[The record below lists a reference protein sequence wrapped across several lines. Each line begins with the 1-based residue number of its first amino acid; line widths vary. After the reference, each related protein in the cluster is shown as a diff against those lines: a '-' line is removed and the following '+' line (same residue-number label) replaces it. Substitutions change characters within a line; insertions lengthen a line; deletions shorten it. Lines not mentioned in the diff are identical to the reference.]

1 MLSGGRRE
9 AIPGRGLS
17 ASGEGK
23 VRRDGDIAMGADIGT
38 GRKVTGN
45 ARPLSV
51 EHLWDHFLR

>member
-23 VRRDGDIAMGADIGT
+23 VRRDGDIARSAGIGT
-38 GRKVTGN
+38 GRKVTDYT
-45 ARPLSV
+45 RPLSV
-51 EHLWDHFLR
+51 ERL